1 MNTRLEI
8 LTTKANYGTFVDNTS
23 TLLHSEDE
31 SKVDKTAK
39 LRFSNMNLP
48 PLKPWDPRERP
59 IDEAARN
66 EHIEQ
71 ETDEK
76 PSISYRRSAAK
87 ATDSEDE
94 DNSLP
99 LSLPKSPTNPKS
111 SPYRYAEYDQGYI
124 SDS

>member
-59 IDEAARN
+59 IERAYRTRN
-66 EHIEQ
+66 
-71 ETDEK
+71 
-76 PSISYRRSAAK
+76 
-87 ATDSEDE
+87 
-94 DNSLP
+94 
-99 LSLPKSPTNPKS
+99 
-111 SPYRYAEYDQGYI
+111 
-124 SDS
+124 